1 MIVVK
6 TNCSHIGE
14 RKEKPLHR
22 FIISIVGLALSILTL
37 SIEAAHGYLLPPQQI
52 LEFVTE
58 QTAKI
63 HNFRL
68 DVLVESPDPDFP
80 EKMISREMVYYA
92 ARPDFLRQEM
102 AGEAEDFTVLVGA
115 GQRLAFLDG
124 HLLSEPAHHEDIF
137 PILLHSSSPQ
147 TLEMLLSAEGVD
159 LSQVHLSRLGKQIA
173 YVIGG
178 PPRAVEAPQF
188 WCDKDNFRPIRLIGR
203 RSFSGIADLV
213 EIRFLSYQ
221 EVAKSTW
228 LPRVIEF
235 YRQGQFFLRLRVQR
249 TYFNEGLPDSLFDLE
264 KFAAEHPP
272 LPPPEEPS
280 EKPAEGLEEMRRYL
294 EKKYE

>member
-1 MIVVK
+1 M
-6 TNCSHIGE
+6 
-14 RKEKPLHR
+14 HR

-52 LEFVTE
+52 LEYVSK

-63 HNFRL
+63 YNFRL

-80 EKMISREMVYYA
+80 ERMISREMIYYA
-92 ARPDFLRQEM
+92 ARPDFLRQEL
-102 AGEAEDFTVLVGA
+102 AGEAEDSTVLVGA
-115 GQRLAFLDG
+115 GQRLVLLDG

-137 PILLHSSSPQ
+137 PILLHANSPQ
-147 TLEMLLSAEGVD
+147 TLEMLLAAEGVD
-159 LSQVHLSRLGKQIA
+159 LSQVHLSRLGNQIA

-178 PPRAVEAPQF
+178 PPKAVEAPQF
-188 WCDKDNFRPIRLIGR
+188 WCDKDNFWPIRLIGR
-203 RSFSGIADLV
+203 RSSSGVADLV
-213 EIRFLSYQ
+213 DIRFLSYQ
-221 EVAKSTW
+221 EVAKSSW

-235 YRQGQFFLRLRVQR
+235 YRQGQLVLRLSVQR
-249 TYFNEGLPDSLFDLE
+249 TYFNERLPDSLFDLE
-264 KFAAEHPP
+264 KFAAKHPP
-272 LPPPEEPS
+272 LPPPKEPS